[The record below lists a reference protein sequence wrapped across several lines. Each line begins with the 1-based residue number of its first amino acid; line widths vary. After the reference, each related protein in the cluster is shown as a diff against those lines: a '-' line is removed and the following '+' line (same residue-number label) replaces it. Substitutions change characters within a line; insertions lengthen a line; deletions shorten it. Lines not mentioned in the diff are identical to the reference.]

1 MNETLIFNDVEMTK
15 KDFYDAK
22 KAIPLNLVDINNIVV
37 SNKVKNNNE
46 TSKYFIGYL
55 NDIDD
60 VSPLC
65 IILPQMDGYIKYFE
79 NGGKN
84 MSFKFED
91 DEAYIKYNQIW
102 NKTKELLG
110 VKFYGEPI
118 YEDKYIKTKVKTFS
132 SVINTLFSGDEIPKE
147 RVQYT
152 YISCIT
158 IDSVLRVNKENY
170 PQVYLKQ
177 CKYKMKKRELKSFI
191 DYEVDISSE
200 NYDSDLGD

>member
-1 MNETLIFNDVEMTK
+1 MNKTLVFNDVEMNK
-15 KDFYDAK
+15 KYFYDAK

-37 SNKVKNNNE
+37 SNKVKNSNE

-60 VSPLC
+60 VIPLC

-84 MSFKFED
+84 ISFKIEC
-91 DEAYIKYNQIW
+91 
-102 NKTKELLG
+102 KELLG
-110 VKFYGEPI
+110 VKFYSEPI
-118 YEDKYIKTKVKTFS
+118 YEDKYIKTKVRTFS
-132 SVINTLFSGDEIPKE
+132 SVINILFNGDEIPKE

-152 YISCIT
+152 CISCIS
-158 IDSVLRVNKENY
+158 IDSVLRVDKKSY
-170 PQVYLKQ
+170 PQVYLEQ
-177 CKYKMKKRELKSFI
+177 CKYKMKKKELKSFI

-200 NYDSDLGD
+200 DYDSDLGD

>member
-1 MNETLIFNDVEMTK
+1 MNKTLVFNDVEMNK
-15 KDFYDAK
+15 KYFYDAK

-37 SNKVKNNNE
+37 SNKVKNSNE

-60 VSPLC
+60 VIPLC

-84 MSFKFED
+84 ISFKIEC
-91 DEAYIKYNQIW
+91 
-102 NKTKELLG
+102 KELLG
-110 VKFYGEPI
+110 VKFYSEPI
-118 YEDKYIKTKVKTFS
+118 YEDKYIKTKVRTFS
-132 SVINTLFSGDEIPKE
+132 SVINILFNGDEIPKE

-152 YISCIT
+152 CISCIS
-158 IDSVLRVNKENY
+158 IDSVLRVDKKNY
-170 PQVYLKQ
+170 PQVYLEQ
-177 CKYKMKKRELKSFI
+177 CKYKMKKKELKSFI

-200 NYDSDLGD
+200 DYDSDLGD

>member
-1 MNETLIFNDVEMTK
+1 MNKTLVFNDVEMTK

-22 KAIPLNLVDINNIVV
+22 KSIPLNLVNINNIVV

-65 IILPQMDGYIKYFE
+65 IILAQMDGYIKYFE
-79 NGGKN
+79 NGGKY
-84 MSFKFED
+84 MPFKIED
-91 DEAYIKYNQIW
+91 DEVYIKYNQIW
-102 NKTKELLG
+102 KKIKELLG
-110 VKFYGEPI
+110 VKLYSEPI
-118 YEDKYIKTKVKTFS
+118 YEDKYIKTKVKNFS
-132 SVINTLFSGDEIPKE
+132 SVISTLFSGNEIPIE

-152 YISCIT
+152 WISCIS
-158 IDSVLRVNKENY
+158 IDSVLRVNKKNY
-170 PQVYLKQ
+170 PHVYLEQ

-191 DYEVDISSE
+191 DYEADISFK
-200 NYDSDLGD
+200 D